1 MASFVVKI
9 VLALCAIIFL
19 FLFFA
24 NSPGGAPH
32 RHPLV
37 ARVLR
42 EQEERRL
49 RRLRA
54 IHEMVRAPAA
64 QAAARAHERELALA
78 NAHAQALANAGALDS
93 DD

>member
-1 MASFVVKI
+1 
-9 VLALCAIIFL
+9 
-19 FLFFA
+19 
-24 NSPGGAPH
+24 
-32 RHPLV
+32 LV

-64 QAAARAHERELALA
+64 RAQALAHARDLANA
-78 NAHAQALANAGALDS
+78 NAHAQALANAGALES